1 MTINHDRQRYFSF
14 RNLWHYQKAGNDSRF
29 MPFDPKIYSS
39 YREFRDH
46 KPEQWLD
53 GWELRYKGAT
63 EEEVSKQSSI
73 YSDPNEVF
81 VKGIWYGMI
90 TQEIIYYEGKHFVVL
105 KIHGI
110 DGLYNPDFFTTMV
123 SKESIHNPF
132 KILLKNPPKEM
143 PEYGTPE
150 YRILF
155 KETAGGCVVGAGG
168 DDVLEFF
175 DYIGHIMVTRKPEE
189 LPDWL
194 KESSKS
200 KPKNKINRA
209 EEYFHMVNSISQAHK
224 EQESE

>member
-1 MTINHDRQRYFSF
+1 
-14 RNLWHYQKAGNDSRF
+14 

-39 YREFRDH
+39 YNEFRDH

-53 GWELRYKGAT
+53 GWQLRYKGAT

-81 VKGIWYGMI
+81 IKGIWYGMI
-90 TQEIIYYEGKHFVVL
+90 TQEIVYYEGKHFVVL

-110 DGLYNPDFFTTMV
+110 DGSYNPDFFTTMV
-123 SKESIHNPF
+123 GKESIHNPF

-168 DDVLEFF
+168 DKTLEFF

-194 KESSKS
+194 KESPKA

>member
-1 MTINHDRQRYFSF
+1 MQTDRERYFKF
-14 RNLWHYQKAGNDSRF
+14 NNLWHYEVAGNDSNF
-29 MPFDPKIYSS
+29 MPFDPSIYAT
-39 YREFRDH
+39 YREFRHD
-46 KPEQWLD
+46 KPEQWMA

-81 VKGIWYGMI
+81 VKGIWYGLVTRDI
-90 TQEIIYYEGKHFVVL
+90 VYYEGSHFVTL

-110 DGLYNPDFFTTMV
+110 DGLYNPTFFTTLP

-132 KILLKNPPKEM
+132 KILLKNPSKEM

-155 KETAGGCVVGAGG
+155 KETAGGCVVGAGN
-168 DDVLEFF
+168 DESLEFF
-175 DYIGHIMVTRKPEE
+175 DYIGHLMVTRKPEE

-194 KESSKS
+194 KERSKA
-200 KPKNKINRA
+200 KPKKKINRA
-209 EEYFHMVNSISQAHK
+209 EEYFHMVNKISQANREK
-224 EQESE
+224 DSE